1 MADFFNGKP
10 LARFFLSSGLSN
22 KSGREGQMLTTGCC
36 YKAKNETAPKRGKVL
51 SAPISKAVNKVF
63 WRTMVLKF
71 VILYFPQSHNAL
83 RLGGTPYCFDSRF
96 CMVDSL
102 AHPLYQPFKTLFAT
116 MATRDTRHFGL
127 RLSNFVMI
135 FLFMCCILQKWR
147 LLISIKFNFIN
158 QSNDLHPRKSTSKLA
173 IQPSTRCRPTTRAVA
188 DIWMYGSA
196 IYLWVFERLLLR
208 VFLAN
213 MTCFVW
219 WKF

>member
-1 MADFFNGKP
+1 MVDTHSCP
-10 LARFFLSSGLSN
+10 S
-22 KSGREGQMLTTGCC
+22 T
-36 YKAKNETAPKRGKVL
+36 L
-51 SAPISKAVNKVF
+51 SAFQNPFRND
-63 WRTMVLKF
+63 
-71 VILYFPQSHNAL
+71 
-83 RLGGTPYCFDSRF
+83 GDSR
-96 CMVDSL
+96 
-102 AHPLYQPFKTLFAT
+102 
-116 MATRDTRHFGL
+116 HFRL

-213 MTCFVW
+213 SSETWLYWLIYDMLCLDEIKYMLISGRHFCRSLIQNAQGDWCLVTSYGDVTR
-219 WKF
+219 KPPRTDRSSARSRLPILLNRKGLHRDSS